1 MEVREP
7 SARYMRAKQQTEV
20 GELPADWS
28 CSSLG
33 DVADILTGFPF
44 PSAGYSG
51 TGVRLLR
58 GSNVKRDQIE
68 WREDLTMYW
77 PEVTGDIRRYVL
89 KVGDIVIA
97 MDGSLVGRSF
107 GALSGHDVP
116 ALLLQRVARVR
127 SSEVDVGYLKH
138 WICSERFTAHCDAVK
153 TTTAIP
159 HISPGD
165 IRSFKVAVP
174 PTNAEQRQ
182 IGRALSD
189 ADSLIDS
196 LEQLLTKKRQIK
208 QGAMQELLTG
218 KRRLPDF
225 EAAWS
230 DGVLG
235 DVVAELVAG
244 VSVNSDPAGGGDG
257 VPSVVKTSALKGGVF
272 DSSECK
278 PIVQADLG
286 RAATPLRQD
295 TLLISRMNTPD
306 LVGEVGYVDRAY
318 DWLYL
323 PDRIWMTR
331 LRSPDCVCVRWL
343 GYLLSSTPYKRLIGD
358 TATGTSGS
366 MKNIAKSALLGL
378 PLRFPEVDEQR
389 AIAAGLADMDAEITA
404 LESRLNKAHALKQA
418 MAQALLTGRIRLVEP
433 TA

>member
-1 MEVREP
+1 
-7 SARYMRAKQQTEV
+7 
-20 GELPADWS
+20 
-28 CSSLG
+28 
-33 DVADILTGFPF
+33 
-44 PSAGYSG
+44 
-51 TGVRLLR
+51 
-58 GSNVKRDQIE
+58 
-68 WREDLTMYW
+68 MYW
-77 PEVTGDIRRYVL
+77 PEVTGEIRKYAL
-89 KVGDIVIA
+89 KAGDVVIA

-107 GALSGHDVP
+107 GALSKHDVP

-127 SSEVDVGYLKH
+127 SSEVDVSYLKH
-138 WICSERFTAHCDAVK
+138 WICSERFTAHSDAVK

-165 IRSFKVAVP
+165 IRSFKVALP
-174 PTNAEQRQ
+174 PTTTEQQQ
-182 IGRALSD
+182 IGQALSD
-189 ADSLIDS
+189 ADALIDW

-218 KRRLPDF
+218 KRRLPGF
-225 EAAWS
+225 EGAWT

-244 VSVNSDPAGGGDG
+244 VSVNSDPTESGAG

-272 DSSECK
+272 DPSERK
-278 PIVQADLG
+278 PIIQADLA
-286 RAATPLRQD
+286 RATTPLRHD

-331 LRSPDCVCVRWL
+331 MRSSDCVCVRWL
-343 GYLLSSTPYKRLIGD
+343 GHLLSSAPYKRLIGD

-366 MKNIAKSALLGL
+366 MKNIAKSALLSL

-389 AIAAGLADMDAEITA
+389 AIAEGLADMDAEITA
-404 LESRLNKAHALKQA
+404 LAARLTKARALKQA
-418 MAQALLTGRIRLVEP
+418 MAQALLTGRIRIPLDPQEP

>member
-1 MEVREP
+1 
-7 SARYMRAKQQTEV
+7 MRAKQQTEV